1 MGSVL
6 TMGGRG
12 ICPRKVGLPDPLV
25 HPGCTQ
31 RGSPLWH
38 RARAQYHGSDCA
50 CAGNRCRAANLTEAR
65 ISQELSYSCP
75 CKGGGGW
82 GVTSLERGNLAARG
96 KSPPEGCP
104 ATPVRARRF
113 EDEGPKPQRG
123 KPHRK
128 RSWRAPLVA
137 TARPSGVPSVLEV
150 EDTAT
155 GFGGRG
161 EILCITSAG
170 YALVREPIYYPH
182 SLNALL

>member
-1 MGSVL
+1 V
-6 TMGGRG
+6 TGGALDGTRSDDG
-12 ICPRKVGLPDPLV
+12 RPGDMPPKSGPPDPLV

-31 RGSPLWH
+31 RGLPLWH

-65 ISQELSYSCP
+65 IRQEFSYSCP

-113 EDEGPKPQRG
+113 EDEAPSEESRIGSDPGGRPLS
-123 KPHRK
+123 PP
-128 RSWRAPLVA
+128 RAPLVYHPCWRWK
-137 TARPSGVPSVLEV
+137 ARRRVS
-150 EDTAT
+150 EDEERFFA
-155 GFGGRG
+155 
-161 EILCITSAG
+161 
-170 YALVREPIYYPH
+170 
-182 SLNALL
+182 SLPQDTLWSESQFTISTR